1 MLPCAGL
8 GMIVYS
14 TSFAMVSL
22 ENIILACEQAAGL
35 VVLSGDAEPG
45 ERLDVPHVLKVCLC

>member
-1 MLPCAGL
+1 
-8 GMIVYS
+8 MIVYS